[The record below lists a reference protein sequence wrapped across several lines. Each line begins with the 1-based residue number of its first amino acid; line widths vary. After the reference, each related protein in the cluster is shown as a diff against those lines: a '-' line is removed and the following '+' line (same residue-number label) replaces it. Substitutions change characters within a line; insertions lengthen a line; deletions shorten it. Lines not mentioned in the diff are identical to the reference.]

1 MAAERHHRRQTTRNQ
16 CDRRDTGRN
25 APTRLYFV
33 GRRPVG
39 GPELYA
45 VTATGV
51 ERLCSH
57 QHFGTPEL
65 DWHAPN
71 RRAALELAH
80 EFLTRLVV
88 QTPSEQ
94 LAARLAEDVVCEL
107 PYKGFVL
114 SSEAIWLWIYR
125 TSGPEDWS
133 PTTAPLR
140 RSWRDWLRSLV
151 RMTSEGFALSA
162 DTMWLWGSCGAE
174 LDDWLADDWPFS

>member
-51 ERLCSH
+51 ERLRSEE
-57 QHFGTPEL
+57 HFGTPEL

-71 RRAALELAH
+71 YAAMELAH
-80 EFLTRLVV
+80 AFLTRLVV

-94 LAARLAEDVVCEL
+94 LAARLAVDLVSGL
-107 PYKGFVL
+107 PYKGFVIN
-114 SSEAIWLWIYR
+114 SEAIWLWIYR

-133 PTTAPLR
+133 PTTAPLH
-140 RSWRDWLRSLV
+140 RSWRDRLRRLV
-151 RMTSEGFALSA
+151 RVTSEGFAVSSGAIWLSN
-162 DTMWLWGSCGAE
+162 SCGSE
-174 LDDWLADDWPFS
+174 FEDWPTGCCPFL

>member
-1 MAAERHHRRQTTRNQ
+1 MAAEPHQRRQTTPNH
-16 CDRRDTGRN
+16 CDRRGTGCK

-51 ERLCSH
+51 ERLRSQ

-65 DWHAPN
+65 DWHAPDY
-71 RRAALELAH
+71 AAMELAH

-94 LAARLAEDVVCEL
+94 LAARLAVDLVSGL

-114 SSEAIWLWIYR
+114 SSDAIWLWIYR
-125 TSGPEDWS
+125 SSGPEDWS
-133 PTTAPLR
+133 PATAVPHR
-140 RSWRDWLRSLV
+140 PWRDRLRKLV
-151 RMTSEGFALSA
+151 RVASEGFALSSEA
-162 DTMWLWGSCGAE
+162 MWLWASCGTE
-174 LDDWLADDWPFS
+174 LEDWPADDRPFS

>member
-1 MAAERHHRRQTTRNQ
+1 MAAEPHQRRQTTRNH
-16 CDRRDTGRN
+16 CDRRGTARN
-25 APTRLYFV
+25 AATRLYFV

-51 ERLCSH
+51 ERLRSQ

-71 RRAALELAH
+71 RAALELAH
-80 EFLTRLVV
+80 AFLTTLVV

-94 LAARLAEDVVCEL
+94 LSARLAVDVVSGL

-114 SSEAIWLWIYR
+114 SSEALWLWIYR
-125 TSGPEDWS
+125 TSGPGDWS
-133 PTTAPLR
+133 ATTSRPH
-140 RSWRDWLRSLV
+140 RSWRDRLCSLV
-151 RMTSEGFALSA
+151 RAASEGFALSA
-162 DTMWLWGSCGAE
+162 DAMWLWGSCGAE
-174 LDDWLADDWPFS
+174 LDDWPADDWPFS